1 MNFQDRREAG
11 SRMDKASSIR
21 QNSRS
26 SPDPTRTQA
35 LPFSLYA
42 KPLLRRRVTYCG
54 FVGERWGALS
64 SLFKGGFPEWAELF
78 LRVFKRMP
86 PPQVHKGNGL
96 VSAGKRPRLW
106 LPSWAGIVWGLFEN
120 LPKWER
126 SLLRDVKFQK

>member
-1 MNFQDRREAG
+1 
-11 SRMDKASSIR
+11 MDKASSIR

-26 SPDPTRTQA
+26 SPDPTRT
-35 LPFSLYA
+35 PGPSVFSLCKA
-42 KPLLRRRVTYCG
+42 FAVPSDLLRLVA
-54 FVGERWGALS
+54 ERWGALS

-96 VSAGKRPRLW
+96 VSAGKRPWLW

-120 LPKWER
+120 LLKRER